1 MVMDIQAEIEVQS
14 TQVEEIDTQPLLQ
27 DEPENEE
34 AEIPPF
40 KIGKKDYIYK
50 SFELDHSDHS
60 TCGNHTHGK
69 GTKFYQ
75 ECRHLPWGR
84 IYLHELEKTRQEI
97 MVERYL
103 HALKKGTI
111 TLHHAALLFIRH
123 ELDLLKPITKM
134 LPYDL
139 VASILDDPQNFNYSC
154 MTLCDVKL
162 LQQTILS
169 YFGVKRCAC
178 EGFLGLSFTN
188 MEQVSLDEYNQ
199 RVDGEITCLSTD
211 AVKKLLQDY
220 QITMK
225 CISCA
230 EQ

>member
-1 MVMDIQAEIEVQS
+1 MAMDIQAEIEVQS
-14 TQVEEIDTQPLLQ
+14 TQAVEIDTQPLLE

-34 AEIPPF
+34 SEIPPF
-40 KIGKKDYIYK
+40 KMGKKDYIYK

-60 TCGNHTHGK
+60 TCGNHTHGE

-103 HALKKGTI
+103 SAIQKGSL
-111 TLHHAALLFIRH
+111 TLHHIALLFIQK
-123 ELDLLKPITKM
+123 ELDLLKPITEIP
-134 LPYDL
+134 PYDL
-139 VASILDDPQNFNYSC
+139 VAAILGDPQQFNYSC

-178 EGFLGLSFTN
+178 EGFLGISFAN
-188 MEQVSLDEYNQ
+188 MEQTSLDDYCQ
-199 RVDGEITCLSTD
+199 RVDGEVTCLSTES
-211 AVKKLLQDY
+211 VKKLLKDY
-220 QITMK
+220 KITML